1 MDICTKQLEF
11 EGQIPT
17 HTPKKRKWGWG
28 KLTTKGVGEKN
39 KGTSILFVSILA
51 ELASKTPGHD
61 HMVINK

>member
-28 KLTTKGVGEKN
+28 KN

>member
-1 MDICTKQLEF
+1 MYKAIGIWGTNTN
-11 EGQIPT
+11 T
-17 HTPKKRKWGWG
+17 HTQKEKMGVGKADHKGGWG
-28 KLTTKGVGEKN
+28 KN